1 MKLLAYSLILPL
13 ALGEQ
18 LVIPAVQSD
27 IAQQLAKFS
36 RYTEYEGP
44 TGTASAIVASSS
56 AAAAP
61 KVMVNAVAA
70 PAAVNAAATTPYPY
84 WYETITHQG
93 KAAFNTNTTYAV
105 FRNVK
110 TYGAKGYV
118 ANSTSH
124 NIN

>member
-1 MKLLAYSLILPL
+1 MKLLAHSLILPL
-13 ALGEQ
+13 VLGEQ

-27 IAQQLAKFS
+27 IAQQLAKYS
-36 RYTEYEGP
+36 AYTAYEGP

-61 KVMVNAVAA
+61 KAKVNALAA

-93 KAAFNTNTTYAV
+93 KAAFNTNTSYAV

-110 TYGAKGYV
+110 SYGAKGYV
-118 ANSTSH
+118 ANSTSP
-124 NIN
+124 NID

>member
-1 MKLLAYSLILPL
+1 MKLLACSLILPL
-13 ALGEQ
+13 VLGEQ

-27 IAQQLAKFS
+27 IAQQLSSFS
-36 RYTEYEGP
+36 LYTAYEGP

-61 KVMVNAVAA
+61 KVKVNAVAV
-70 PAAVNAAATTPYPY
+70 PAAATTPYPY

-93 KAAFNTNTTYAV
+93 KAAFNTDTGYAV

-118 ANSTSH
+118 ADSTSQDAD
-124 NIN
+124 

>member
-1 MKLLAYSLILPL
+1 MKLLAYSLLVPL
-13 ALGEQ
+13 VLGEQ
-18 LVIPAVQSD
+18 FVIPAVQKD
-27 IAQQLAKFS
+27 IAQQLSSFS
-36 RYTEYEGP
+36 LYTAYEGP

-61 KVMVNAVAA
+61 KAKVNAFAA
-70 PAAVNAAATTPYPY
+70 PAPAAAYPY

-93 KAAFNTNTTYAV
+93 KAAFNPTAGYTV

-118 ANSTSH
+118 ANSSSH
-124 NIN
+124 GTN

>member
-1 MKLLAYSLILPL
+1 MKLLAYSLFLPL
-13 ALGEQ
+13 VLGEQ

-27 IAQQLAKFS
+27 IAQQLSKFS
-36 RYTEYEGP
+36 LYTEYEGP

-61 KVMVNAVAA
+61 KAKVNAI
-70 PAAVNAAATTPYPY
+70 AVPAAATTPYPY

-93 KAAFNTNTTYAV
+93 KAAFNTDTSYVV

-110 TYGAKGYV
+110 TYGAKGY
-118 ANSTSH
+118 ATNSTSY
-124 NIN
+124 NIS

>member
-13 ALGEQ
+13 VLGEQ
-18 LVIPAVQSD
+18 LVIPAVQAD
-27 IAQQLAKFS
+27 IARQLSSFS
-36 RYTEYEGP
+36 LYTEYEGP

-61 KVMVNAVAA
+61 KAKVNAL
-70 PAAVNAAATTPYPY
+70 AVPAAATTPYPY
-84 WYETITHQG
+84 WYETIAHQG
-93 KAAFNTNTTYAV
+93 KAAFNTNTGYAV

-118 ANSTSH
+118 AKSTSNTTH
-124 NIN
+124 

>member
-1 MKLLAYSLILPL
+1 MKLLACSIFLPL
-13 ALGEQ
+13 VLGEQ

-27 IAQQLAKFS
+27 IAQQLSKFS
-36 RYTEYEGP
+36 LYTEYEGP

-61 KVMVNAVAA
+61 KAKINAVAVA
-70 PAAVNAAATTPYPY
+70 PAATTPYPY
-84 WYETITHQG
+84 WYGTITHQG
-93 KAAFNTNTTYAV
+93 KAAFNTDTSYVV

-118 ANSTSH
+118 AIFASH
-124 NIN
+124 GAN

>member
-13 ALGEQ
+13 VLGEQ

-36 RYTEYEGP
+36 KYTEYEGP
-44 TGTASAIVASSS
+44 TGTAAAILASAS
-56 AAAAP
+56 AAAVP
-61 KVMVNAVAA
+61 EVRL
-70 PAAVNAAATTPYPY
+70 AAASTPYPY

-93 KAAFNTNTTYAV
+93 KAAFNTNTSYAV